1 MKILIVLDLAS
12 ISESAGSLW
21 GPFHRDAGDKEDQI
35 KDVNYN
41 HVKNAVNMVLCYLRG
56 EHMDIPVEI
65 AFEVIDS
72 RPEYF
77 WKPSESEHV
86 LEFREFNPEL
96 SQQLSEMIKN
106 TKSELIQKRKQKSR
120 KRVRCKKTIL
130 KKRKGKTSCK
140 MKVRKSGVSKVDSSI
155 ASYASQKKNSTA
167 VDNLCWVVRRI
178 LRRIAFDEEDTRSHI
193 IIFST
198 IPKEGVTQSLSRES
212 MSTSENTDAFAGKTP
227 GEQERPVLEALMKVF
242 KETFEKAVSIHWI
255 QIPNSGIEHDP
266 NHIKALSTRM
276 KLTDSRSLGVIPIQ
290 SLLAGAQILP
300 LGAFLGAIT
309 EYPSYRKDS
318 IADLTKWRSRS
329 DPLWLG
335 EIIMAPP
342 HEHKVICSVLLKPY
356 ISSSSNL
363 QIFNVPSDGKMRIH
377 AYVNRRKHAPV
388 FKSALSFVCEPRGI
402 RSFRFS
408 QLMQI
413 LGKSERCFVLDITDH
428 KGCNSHTAILTPIS
442 ASLAL
447 VQIIFKEHHK
457 RLVDSNFCLSRE
469 QSTVNFDNLECE
481 VMNADHPLTDS
492 NTLHLQPPLKKRES
506 KAGEGEDANGF
517 CPQSLDLW
525 TGVWIDPVLDPV
537 YEEMICP
544 SVLAPWEVDFSNPGA
559 EQADDS
565 VSADEE
571 CEYSSTPFRSDNPP
585 QRNSAKQ
592 QTERIMK
599 RKHCFL
605 KLVHSAALQRTI
617 KESNC
622 QEKRKKDLRL
632 VGLVKA
638 YNDQLRYLSGDPY
651 QIMIVDSVRPVLKNG
666 EVKKKELA
674 KWLKINLLKRITDV
688 VGNKPRQEQINVQ
701 LTKTGSEERFQKEK
715 KLECQLQILLRME
728 MSSLITK
735 NGKVVDPA
743 KKSIRKEIKQFMGL
757 FVVYSSNRQ
766 LRFFINDLKRWYTC
780 LPKTLREFDDLVED
794 DQESHFQPHLAIDI
808 PFIESRRPM
817 EDTSIHLVN
826 ELSQINE
833 IQPHNKASAKKQVL
847 NNEFKPPRNIS
858 MIKRELNNSRRLRR
872 NKVSQFNASI
882 LQLSMI
888 HSDSSLNASR
898 TEEQLNK
905 KQVSF
910 TNSQTQSILGK
921 RPLIPRNITSNFT
934 PGRVEIESSPMTNRT
949 ILGTQNSTIMA
960 TPDLKRRKR
969 VRIPVNESPSVFLN
983 VLIPPTPVTAQ
994 RQTSTPKTSPFC
1006 IRGLNFQCPNE
1017 SGKARSSV
1025 SALSDFSGSSNDRS
1039 KEIPPSPDLLTLG
1052 ESPTLSLRSRLR
1064 SPKRIV
1070 LSALENMSAGS
1081 MPRKMKQQTS
1091 INGEETTPSRKA
1103 EISLES
1109 IGDSDSEVSPV
1120 LH

>member
-21 GPFHRDAGDKEDQI
+21 GPFHRDAGDKDDQI

-106 TKSELIQKRKQKSR
+106 TKSELIRKRKQKSR
-120 KRVRCKKTIL
+120 KRARCKKTTL

-140 MKVRKSGVSKVDSSI
+140 KKVRKASEVSKVDSSS
-155 ASYASQKKNSTA
+155 ASFVSQKKNSTA

-198 IPKEGVTQSLSRES
+198 IPKEEVTQSMERDSI
-212 MSTSENTDAFAGKTP
+212 STSENLDVIPRKTP
-227 GEQERPVLEALMKVF
+227 GEQESPVLEALMKVF
-242 KETFEKAVSIHWI
+242 KETLEKAVSIHWI

-266 NHIKALSTRM
+266 NRIKTLSTSM

-300 LGAFLGAIT
+300 LGAFLGAIA

-318 IADLTKWRSRS
+318 IADLTKWRGRS

-342 HEHKVICSVLLKPY
+342 HEHKAICSVLLKPY
-356 ISSSSNL
+356 ISSSSSL
-363 QIFNVPSDGKMRIH
+363 QMFNVPSDGKMRVH
-377 AYVNRRKHAPV
+377 AYVSRRKHAPV

-457 RLVDSNFCLSRE
+457 RLLDTNFCLSRE

-492 NTLHLQPPLKKRES
+492 NTLHLQPPLKKSEI

-517 CPQSLDLW
+517 CPQDLDLW

-537 YEEMICP
+537 YEEIICP
-544 SVLAPWEVDFSNPGA
+544 SVLAPWEGDFSNGVD
-559 EQADDS
+559 QADDS

-585 QRNSAKQ
+585 QRSSAKQ
-592 QTERIMK
+592 LTERIRK
-599 RKHCFL
+599 RKQCFL

-666 EVKKKELA
+666 GVKKKELA

-688 VGNKPRQEQINVQ
+688 LGNKPRPWSIDVKV
-701 LTKTGSEERFQKEK
+701 TKPGSEERFLKEK

-743 KKSIRKEIKQFMGL
+743 KRSIRKDIKKFMGL

-766 LRFFINDLKRWYTC
+766 LRFFINDLKRWYSC
-780 LPKTLREFDDLVED
+780 LSKTLREFDDLVED
-794 DQESHFQPHLAIDI
+794 DQESQFQPHNAIDI

-826 ELSQINE
+826 ELSQING
-833 IQPHNKASAKKQVL
+833 IQPNNKHSAKKQVL

-898 TEEQLNK
+898 AEEQLNK

-934 PGRVEIESSPMTNRT
+934 PGRGEQESSPLTGRT

-994 RQTSTPKTSPFC
+994 RQTTTPKTSPCC
-1006 IRGLNFQCPNE
+1006 IRGLNFQFPNE

-1070 LSALENMSAGS
+1070 LTALENISAGS
-1081 MPRKMKQQTS
+1081 MPRKMKQQTP
-1091 INGEETTPSRKA
+1091 IIGEETTQSRKA

-1109 IGDSDSEVSPV
+1109 IGDSDSEISPV